1 MLSALRNDRDD
12 MIKSLKRP
20 VQNQALVGMKS
31 KSVTGEETD
40 ETAEMNNAQ
49 LLQMQRA
56 LMEEQD
62 EALGH
67 LEQSVNTTKHVALQI
82 NEETQ
87 LQNRLLDELE
97 EEVEDTSNRLAT
109 AQRHLKKIMRRA
121 DGCKA
126 QILLLIVI
134 VILILVLVLSV
145 KIL

>member
-20 VQNQALVGMKS
+20 VQNQALVGMKN
-31 KSVTGEETD
+31 KSAAEETD

-109 AQRHLKKIMRRA
+109 AQRQLKKIMRRA

-126 QILLLIVI
+126 QILLFIVI

>member
-67 LEQSVNTTKHVALQI
+67 LEQSVNTTKHVASMFKSYRLTASPCMPTMKI
-82 NEETQ
+82 NM
-87 LQNRLLDELE
+87 
-97 EEVEDTSNRLAT
+97 
-109 AQRHLKKIMRRA
+109 I
-121 DGCKA
+121 
-126 QILLLIVI
+126 
-134 VILILVLVLSV
+134 
-145 KIL
+145 